1 MTLKLQALIVG
12 ESSQLIMATAGLL
25 SRSGFSVDVAST
37 KHLLKH
43 LKVIRN
49 FFYIQ
54 SPKDLAINV
63 NALAGDN
70 YDLVVVADDPTLKKI
85 LDSNLS
91 IAEKLKLL
99 PVIAEQNLKHIG
111 SKTELSNTFREAGVR
126 TPNFMIVQNSDE
138 LLSSIAKI
146 GFPMMLKIDFSGG
159 GTGVFECTNR
169 DDLISA
175 QRKVN
180 AYPVLV
186 QNKIEGVTTDLSGLF
201 QNGALIYFS
210 YAVAEEVCSN
220 QFGPSVIREYKC
232 TYKLHSELFD
242 ELSEI
247 GRALGANGFVN
258 VGCIESSSDNN
269 RYYFEADMRPTVW
282 VEYPKYLQDDPA
294 LKINDYFNN
303 GKLLTRIGNKKILHA
318 NVLLPYL
325 PRMHWLHIVI
335 NRYQCWHYF
344 NNYMG
349 FRFLQMLLYDRLSQI
364 LNNSIVFINV
374 AAVKCIKPY
383 VPKSTW
389 ALLRQCAMLKNLRP
403 CTVNACSRNTLFTI
417 ALQANNWIR
426 FLSTKVVDKMCQVP
440 FHLTHRIK
448 MRFNSPKIILLS
460 HLAPAINVHGKI
472 AIHVHVHYCEQ
483 IEAIADYLS
492 NMPFEYDLY
501 VSVTSNEAKSLCIK
515 HFNGLVY
522 LTKMTVEIVPNRGR
536 NVAALICTF
545 SNALLQ
551 YDYIGHF
558 HTKKSAHLGNHVT
571 MWGEYLYEKL
581 LGSEHAIRCIFTL
594 MKDPNCGI
602 VYPKNYSKLG
612 YAAYS
617 WMSNKKLSSELA
629 GKLNLTNLNN
639 GFINFPAGFMFWAK
653 IDAVRP
659 ILTSGLDV
667 LNFEEELGQL
677 DGTLSHSIERLM
689 VFSVMD
695 RGYKFAVI

>member
-49 FFYIQ
+49 FFFIQ
-54 SPKDLAINV
+54 YPKDLAINV

-85 LDSNLS
+85 IDSKLS

-99 PVIAEQNLKHIG
+99 PVIGEQNLKHIG
-111 SKTELSNTFREAGVR
+111 SKTELSNIFKDAGVR
-126 TPNFMIVQNSDE
+126 APDFMIVKNSDE
-138 LLSSIAKI
+138 LLSSIAKV

-169 DDLISA
+169 DELIYA

-180 AYPVLV
+180 AYPILV
-186 QNKIEGVTTDLSGLF
+186 QKKIEGVTIDLSGLF

-210 YAVAEEVCSN
+210 YAVAEQVCSN
-220 QFGPSVIREYKC
+220 KFGPSVIREYKC
-232 TYKLHSELFD
+232 TYELHGELFD

-303 GKLLTRIGNKKILHA
+303 GKLLPRTGNKKILHA

-325 PRMHWLHIVI
+325 PRMQWLHIVI

-349 FRFLQMLLYDRLSQI
+349 FRFLQILIYDSSNQI
-364 LNNSIVFINV
+364 LNNSIVFIKV
-374 AAVKCIKPY
+374 AAVNCIKPY
-383 VPKSTW
+383 VTKSTW
-389 ALLRQCAMLKNLRP
+389 ALLRQCTMLENLRS
-403 CTVNACSRNTLFTI
+403 CKVNAYSRSILFTI
-417 ALQANNWIR
+417 ALQVNNWSR
-426 FLSTKVVDKMCQVP
+426 FISTKVVDKICQLA
-440 FHLTHRIK
+440 FHLIHRIK
-448 MRFNSPKIILLS
+448 IRFNSPKITFLS
-460 HLAPAINVHGKI
+460 HLSPAINVNGKI
-472 AIHVHVHYCEQ
+472 AIHVHVHYCDQ
-483 IEAIADYLS
+483 IEAIADCLS

-501 VSVTSNEAKSLCIK
+501 VSVTSNEAKSQCIK
-515 HFNGLVY
+515 HFNSLVY

-536 NVAALICTF
+536 NVAALVCTF

-551 YDYIGHF
+551 YDYLGHF
-558 HTKKSAHLGNHVT
+558 HTKKSAHFGNHGT
-571 MWGEYLYEKL
+571 MWREYLYKKL
-581 LGSEHAIRCIFTL
+581 LGSEHTIRCIFTL

-612 YAAYS
+612 YSAYS
-617 WMSNKKLSSELA
+617 WLSNKKLSFELA
-629 GKLNLTNLNN
+629 DKLNLTNLRN

-653 IDAVRP
+653 VDAIKP
-659 ILTSGLDV
+659 LLTSNLDV
-667 LNFEEELGQL
+667 LNFEDELGQL
-677 DGTLSHSIERLM
+677 DGTLGHSIERLI
-689 VFSVMD
+689 VFSAMA
-695 RGYKFAVI
+695 RGYKFAVF